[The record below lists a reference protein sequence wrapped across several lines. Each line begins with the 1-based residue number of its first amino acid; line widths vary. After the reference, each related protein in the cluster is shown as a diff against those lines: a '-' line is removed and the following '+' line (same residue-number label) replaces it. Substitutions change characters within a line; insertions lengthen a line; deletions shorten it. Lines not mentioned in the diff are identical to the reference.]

1 MKIGSKLAIKRL
13 KTFTTK
19 EGKKFYNAT
28 LVEATLNS
36 KIMKGNKWEY
46 NLYLANIYTDLELEE
61 AKYDLELPEKKIEYF
76 TPEGEKKGFFVKAN
90 KLDPA
95 RISNPDHSIIRV
107 LDFEFKSTTV
117 QENGKVK
124 TNENGKIIFN
134 HTLSIGKC
142 EYDIGGWKLPDK
154 KLELRVATV
163 EKQKQAMSEKYKAI
177 IKDLKAQL
185 KNGNI
190 TETNEPKEENYVE
203 EVAELETQLPKIYFE
218 INDVEFE
225 LEDKEQFSNS
235 MNFVVDLG
243 EYEKLNSLDNS
254 QVKVN
259 LICGNEIIN
268 SKNYDLIIGNTENN
282 DEYEVSL
289 EEVVEVQ

>member
-76 TPEGEKKGFFVKAN
+76 TPEGEKKEFFVKAN

-142 EYDIGGWKLPDK
+142 EYDIDGWKLPDK
-154 KLELRVATV
+154 KLELRVATI

-185 KNGNI
+185 KNSNS
-190 TETNEPKEENYVE
+190 TESNEENYVE
-203 EVAELETQLPKIYFE
+203 EVAELEMQSSKIYFE
-218 INDVEFE
+218 INGVEFE

-235 MNFVVDLG
+235 MNFVVDLS
-243 EYEKLNSLDNS
+243 EYKKLNSLDNS

-259 LICGNEIIN
+259 LIYGEEIRN
-268 SKNYDLIIGNTENN
+268 SKNYALIIGNTEK
-282 DEYEVSL
+282 DDKYAVSF
-289 EEVVEVQ
+289 EEVAEV

>member
-13 KTFTTK
+13 KIFTTK

-76 TPEGEKKGFFVKAN
+76 TPEGEKKEFFVKAN

-163 EKQKQAMSEKYKAI
+163 EKQKTELVNKYRQQIKELKEKLEKY
-177 IKDLKAQL
+177 QV
-185 KNGNI
+185 
-190 TETNEPKEENYVE
+190 EEN
-203 EVAELETQLPKIYFE
+203 ANKTYFV
-218 INDVEFE
+218 INKVEFE
-225 LEDKEQFSNS
+225 LECIEQF
-235 MNFVVDLG
+235 
-243 EYEKLNSLDNS
+243 
-254 QVKVN
+254 
-259 LICGNEIIN
+259 
-268 SKNYDLIIGNTENN
+268 TENMDFTIDSKEYGKIKALN
-282 DEYEVSL
+282 GEHMLVSCFTGKELLDSEVLEITIGEVDENNEYSL
-289 EEVVEVQ
+289 NLHKYIEK